1 MCGLEGRNC
10 IEKNSAKTYNCSTT
24 CVGIYSDV
32 EWRKMLLEEETVIT
46 ETENTK
52 QGVSELDLIRKELA
66 DLQAEV
72 NKLKSNGQG
81 KEEEVDKEKFKM
93 MIAEYRKFKAKNVKH
108 FRLNVRANSSS
119 FGESDLNIF
128 VEFLS
133 NYFVLQVRSFTLQ
146 PSNWWRSTLTRP
158 PLTTLRETR
167 RSRRRPS

>member
-1 MCGLEGRNC
+1 MCGLKGRDC
-10 IEKNSAKTYNCSTT
+10 IEKNSAQTYNCSTT

-32 EWRKMLLEEETVIT
+32 EWRKMLLEEETVAT
-46 ETENTK
+46 ETENAI
-52 QGVSELDLIRKELA
+52 QGVNE
-66 DLQAEV
+66 LQAEV

-81 KEEEVDKEKFKM
+81 KEEEVDKAKFKM

-133 NYFVLQVRSFTLQ
+133 NYCVLQVRSFTLQ
-146 PSNWWRSTLTRP
+146 LSNWWRSTLTRP
-158 PLTTLRETR
+158 PLTTSRETR

>member
-1 MCGLEGRNC
+1 MCGLKGRDC
-10 IEKNSAKTYNCSTT
+10 IEKNSGKTYNCSTT

-32 EWRKMLLEEETVIT
+32 EWRRMLLEEETVAS
-46 ETENTK
+46 ETENTNQK
-52 QGVSELDLIRKELA
+52 ASELDMIRKELA
-66 DLQAEV
+66 DLQVEV

-119 FGESDLNIF
+119 FGEFDLNIY

-133 NYFVLQVRSFTLQ
+133 NYCVPQVRSFTLQ
-146 PSNWWRSTLTRP
+146 RSNWWRSILTRP
-158 PLTTLRETR
+158 PLTTSRETR
-167 RSRRRPS
+167 RSRQRPS

>member
-1 MCGLEGRNC
+1 MCGLEGRDC
-10 IEKNSAKTYNCSTT
+10 IEKNSVKTYNCSTT

-32 EWRKMLLEEETVIT
+32 EWRKMLLEEETVAT
-46 ETENTK
+46 ETENIN
-52 QGVSELDLIRKELA
+52 QGVSELAMIRKELA
-66 DLQAEV
+66 DLHAEV

-81 KEEEVDKEKFKM
+81 KEEEKFKM

-133 NYFVLQVRSFTLQ
+133 NYCPLQVRGFMVQNTDDLPKTLALAH
-146 PSNWWRSTLTRP
+146 PSHWT
-158 PLTTLRETR
+158 
-167 RSRRRPS
+167 

>member
-1 MCGLEGRNC
+1 M
-10 IEKNSAKTYNCSTT
+10 
-24 CVGIYSDV
+24 
-32 EWRKMLLEEETVIT
+32 
-46 ETENTK
+46 
-52 QGVSELDLIRKELA
+52 IRKELA
-66 DLQAEV
+66 DLQVEV

-119 FGESDLNIF
+119 FGEFDLNIY

-133 NYFVLQVRSFTLQ
+133 NYCVLQVRSFTLQ
-146 PSNWWRSTLTRP
+146 LSNWWKSTLTRP
-158 PLTTLRETR
+158 PLTTSRETR

>member
-1 MCGLEGRNC
+1 MCGLKGRDC
-10 IEKNSAKTYNCSTT
+10 IEKNSTKTFNCSTT

-32 EWRKMLLEEETVIT
+32 EWRQMFLEEETVVK
-46 ETENTK
+46 ETKNTI
-52 QGVSELDLIRKELA
+52 QGVSELDIIRKELA
-66 DLQAEV
+66 DLQVEM

-119 FGESDLNIF
+119 FGEFDLNIY

-133 NYFVLQVRSFTLQ
+133 NYCVLQVRSFTLQ
-146 PSNWWRSTLTRP
+146 LSLNWWKSTLTRP
-158 PLTTLRETR
+158 PLTTSRGTR
-167 RSRRRPS
+167 R

>member
-1 MCGLEGRNC
+1 MCGLKGRDC

-32 EWRKMLLEEETVIT
+32 EWRKMLLEEETVAS
-46 ETENTK
+46 ETENTNL
-52 QGVSELDLIRKELA
+52 GTSELDMIRKELA
-66 DLQAEV
+66 DLQVEV

-81 KEEEVDKEKFKM
+81 KEEEKFKM
-93 MIAEYRKFKAKNVKH
+93 MIAEYRKFKANNVKH

-119 FGESDLNIF
+119 FGEFDLNIY

-133 NYFVLQVRSFTLQ
+133 NYCVPQVRSFTLQ
-146 PSNWWRSTLTRP
+146 RSNWWRSFLTRP
-158 PLTTLRETR
+158 PLTTSRETR

>member
-1 MCGLEGRNC
+1 MCGLEGRDC
-10 IEKNSAKTYNCSTT
+10 IEKNSTKTYNCSTT

-32 EWRKMLLEEETVIT
+32 EWRKMLLEEETVAS
-46 ETENTK
+46 ETESIN
-52 QGVSELDLIRKELA
+52 QEVSELDMILA
-66 DLQAEV
+66 DLQVEV

-81 KEEEVDKEKFKM
+81 KEEELDKEKFKM

-119 FGESDLNIF
+119 FGDSDLNIF

-133 NYFVLQVRSFTLQ
+133 NYCPLQVRSFTLQ

-158 PLTTLRETR
+158 PLTTSRETR